1 MIELI
6 VTIAILGLIVWAIVT
21 FIPMPVGFKNVIY
34 VVAIVCLV
42 VFLLRAFGL
51 WHGGDIPVPQLR

>member
-34 VVAIVCLV
+34 VVAIV
-42 VFLLRAFGL
+42 
-51 WHGGDIPVPQLR
+51 